1 MIQHNSQKIIS
12 DLVLFVALILIFI
25 LLTRTPIDADMWWH
39 LRAGQ
44 IMFEQ
49 KQILLTDVFS
59 YTRNGTEWVNAFW
72 ISEILLYALY
82 AIGGFFAITFFVSII
97 GVVTF
102 YLIWCRLSGNIFI
115 NAFIVILAAITAA
128 PIWGPRPQILSFLL
142 IAILDNLLIKKQLRW
157 IWIPLFALWSNI
169 HGGWI
174 WGFLLISA
182 HIAGEAIEQF
192 TSQEKNWSEIK
203 NLIGWSALSSL
214 AIGFNPNGLAIWILP
229 FQQIN
234 VSLQIQEW
242 LSPDFHQI
250 AFHPLLWM
258 IFFLLLS
265 APFAKKQ
272 NWSQIFKVL
281 GFAYLT
287 FFSQRNIALFAIV
300 ATPLLSD
307 WMNATLQHFQRD
319 TRLTPRG
326 ELPRP
331 LRLFINSILVLA
343 LTVTALGNTYLASLP
358 EKVDENYPV
367 HAIKWIKENQ
377 PQGNLFNSYNWGG
390 YLLWTLPEYPAF
402 VDGRADLYGN
412 EIINQWH
419 AVVSGNENAIH
430 ILDEWQV
437 NLILIEPYWEITKV
451 LEMNGWQKVYE
462 DEQAVI
468 FIR

>member
-1 MIQHNSQKIIS
+1 MIQDNSQKTIS
-12 DLVLFVALILIFI
+12 NLVLFVSLTLIFI

-49 KQILLTDVFS
+49 KQILLTDIFS

-72 ISEILLYALY
+72 VSEILLYALY
-82 AIGGFFAITFFVSII
+82 TIGGYFAITFFVSAI
-97 GVVTF
+97 GVFTF
-102 YLIWCRLSGNIFI
+102 YIISRRLAGNVFI
-115 NAFIVILAAITAA
+115 NAFILILAAITAA

-142 IAILDNLLIKKQLRW
+142 IAFLDNLLIKKQPRW
-157 IWIPLFALWSNI
+157 ILIPLFALWANI

-174 WGFLLISA
+174 WGFLLIIA
-182 HIAGEAIEQF
+182 HIAGEIIEQF
-192 TSQEKNWSEIK
+192 TSEEKKWNEIK

-214 AIGFNPNGLAIWILP
+214 AIGFNPNGLSIWALP

-242 LSPDFHQI
+242 LSPDFHRI
-250 AFHPLLWM
+250 DFHPLLWM
-258 IFFLLLS
+258 FFLLLLS

-272 NWSQIFKVL
+272 NWIQIFKVL

-300 ATPLLSD
+300 AAPLLSD
-307 WMNATLQHFQRD
+307 WMNATLQHFQRE

-326 ELPRP
+326 ELVRP
-331 LRLFINSILVLA
+331 LRLLINSMLVLA
-343 LTVTALGNTYLASLP
+343 LTVTALGNTYLTSLP
-358 EKVDENYPV
+358 EKVDENYPIN
-367 HAIKWIKENQ
+367 AIKWIKENQ
-377 PQGNLFNSYNWGG
+377 PKGNLFNSYNWGG
-390 YLLWTLPEYPAF
+390 YLLWALPEYPVF

-437 NLILIEPYWEITKV
+437 NFILIEPYWEITKA
-451 LEMNGWQKVYE
+451 LEMNGWQKVYA